1 MRNQFSVGQTK
12 NYTLNNRHKI
22 LFLDDSEDDV
32 ELMKSEL
39 SNSRVEFISK
49 HVINKNEF
57 IQAMDEFRP
66 DIILADYSLPSFNGM
81 NAFLLVKQSHPNIP
95 FILVT
100 GALSEQLA
108 LDFLQEGIDDFVLKS
123 SYKRLPLAIESAIR
137 NKEMEREKLAIESEL
152 KKSHNEL
159 QLLLDRQQNSREEE
173 RRTIARDLHDELGQV
188 LTTLKIDVSM
198 LRKKVGSNGKQVQSD
213 LVSTELTS
221 IIKLIDKINRS
232 VRRIS
237 SGLRPEILDELGLI
251 EAIRWHVQEFEK
263 RYAIKCNIK
272 LPTNSLSIDNKS
284 SIALFRI
291 VQETLNNVAKHS
303 EASHVFIQMKIE
315 NDSLYLEIK
324 DDGKG
329 LEPESIRSSG
339 SLGII
344 GLRERVRLLSGKFII
359 HGQPGKGTMVSV
371 DIPFKKPITISL

>member
-1 MRNQFSVGQTK
+1 M
-12 NYTLNNRHKI
+12 
-22 LFLDDSEDDV
+22 

-39 SNSRVEFISK
+39 SNARVEFISK

-57 IQAMDEFRP
+57 ILALDEFRP
-66 DIILADYSLPSFNGM
+66 DIILADYSLPGFNGM
-81 NAFLLVKQSHPNIP
+81 NAFLLVKQSHSGIP

-108 LDFLQEGIDDFVLKS
+108 LDFLQEGVDDFILKS
-123 SYKRLPLAIESAIR
+123 SYKRLPLAIESVIR
-137 NKEMEREKLAIESEL
+137 KKEMEKEKLAMESEL
-152 KKSHNEL
+152 KKSHKEL

-173 RRTIARDLHDELGQV
+173 RRIIARDLHDELGQV

-198 LRKKVGSNGKQVQSD
+198 LRKRVASNGVHVQSD
-213 LVSTELTS
+213 LVKSELSS
-221 IIKLIDKINRS
+221 IIKLIDRINRS

-263 RYAIKCNIK
+263 RYAMKCSVK

-291 VQETLNNVAKHS
+291 VQEALNNVAKHS

-329 LEPESIRSSG
+329 LEPESVKSSG

-344 GLRERVRLLSGKFII
+344 GLRERVRLLSGKFDI

-371 DIPFKKPITISL
+371 TIPFKKPITISL

>member
-1 MRNQFSVGQTK
+1 
-12 NYTLNNRHKI
+12 LNNRHKI

-39 SNSRVEFISK
+39 NNARVEFISK
-49 HVINKNEF
+49 HVINKNDF
-57 IQAMDEFRP
+57 IHAIDEFRP
-66 DIILADYSLPSFNGM
+66 DIILADYSLPTFNGM
-81 NAFLLVKQSHPNIP
+81 NAFLLVKQSHPGIP

-100 GALSEQLA
+100 GVLSEQLA
-108 LDFLQEGIDDFVLKS
+108 LDFLQEGVDDFVLKS

-137 NKEMEREKLAIESEL
+137 NKEMEKEKQAIQNEL
-152 KKSHNEL
+152 KKSHKEL

-198 LRKKVGSNGKQVQSD
+198 LRKKVASNGTQVQSD
-213 LVSTELTS
+213 LIKSELTS
-221 IIKLIDKINRS
+221 IIKLIDRINRS

-251 EAIRWHVQEFEK
+251 EAIQWHIREFEK
-263 RYAIKCNIK
+263 RHEIKSHVE
-272 LPTNSLSIDNKS
+272 LPTNSLSMDNNS

-291 VQETLNNVAKHS
+291 IQEALNNVAKHS
-303 EASHVFIQMKIE
+303 EASNVTVKMKIE
-315 NDSLYLEIK
+315 NDSLFLEIK

-329 LEPESIRSSG
+329 LLPESIKSSG
-339 SLGII
+339 ALGII
-344 GLRERVRLLSGKFII
+344 GLRERVRLLNGKFNIV
-359 HGQPGKGTMVSV
+359 GKPGKGTMITVTV
-371 DIPFKKPITISL
+371 PFKKPMAISL

>member
-1 MRNQFSVGQTK
+1 MSSAK
-12 NYTLNNRHKI
+12 NYPLNNRHKI

-32 ELMKSEL
+32 ELMKNEL
-39 SNSRVEFISK
+39 NNSRVEFISK

-57 IQAMDEFRP
+57 VQAMDEFRP
-66 DIILADYSLPSFNGM
+66 DIILADYSLPTFNGM
-81 NAFLLVKQSHPNIP
+81 NAFLLVKELYTGIP

-108 LDFLQEGIDDFVLKS
+108 MDFLQEGVDDFILKS

-137 NKEMEREKLAIESEL
+137 NKEIEKEKLAIEHEL
-152 KKSHNEL
+152 KKSHKEL

-173 RRTIARDLHDELGQV
+173 RRIIARDLHDELGQV
-188 LTTLKIDVSM
+188 LATLKIDVSM
-198 LRKKVGSNGKQVQSD
+198 LRKKVGSNGKQLQSD
-213 LVSTELTS
+213 VVSSELTS

-251 EAIRWHVQEFEK
+251 EAIRWHIQEFEK
-263 RYAIKCNIK
+263 RYAIKCSVK

-291 VQETLNNVAKHS
+291 IQEALNNVAKHS
-303 EASHVFIQMKIE
+303 EASHVTVQMKIE

-324 DDGKG
+324 DNGKG
-329 LEPESIRSSG
+329 LAPESIKSSG

-344 GLRERVRLLSGKFII
+344 GLRERVRLLNGKFNID
-359 HGQPGKGTMVSV
+359 GQPGRGTIVSV
-371 DIPFKKPITISL
+371 NIPFKKPITISL

>member
-1 MRNQFSVGQTK
+1 
-12 NYTLNNRHKI
+12 

-39 SNSRVEFISK
+39 SNSQVEFISK
-49 HVINKNEF
+49 HVINKHEFVLALNEF
-57 IQAMDEFRP
+57 HP
-66 DIILADYSLPSFNGM
+66 DIILADYSLPTFNGM
-81 NAFLLVKQSHPNIP
+81 NAFLMVKQSHPDIP

-108 LDFLQEGIDDFVLKS
+108 LDFLQEGVDDFLLKS
-123 SYKRLPLAIESAIR
+123 SYKRLPLAIERAIQ
-137 NKEMEREKLAIESEL
+137 NKEMEKQKLAIESEL
-152 KKSHNEL
+152 KKSHKEL

-173 RRTIARDLHDELGQV
+173 RRIIARDLHDELGQV
-188 LTTLKIDVSM
+188 LATLKIDVSM
-198 LRKKVGSNGKQVQSD
+198 LRKRVDSNGVRVQSD
-213 LVSTELTS
+213 LVKSELSS
-221 IIKLIDKINRS
+221 IIKLIDRINRS

-251 EAIRWHVQEFEK
+251 EAIRWHIQEFEK
-263 RYAIKCNIK
+263 RYAIKCNVK

-291 VQETLNNVAKHS
+291 IQEALNNVAKHS
-303 EASHVFIQMKIE
+303 EASTVTVQMKIE
-315 NDSLYLEIK
+315 NDSLYLEVK

-329 LEPESIRSSG
+329 LDPESIKSSG

-344 GLRERVRLLSGKFII
+344 GVRERVRLLNGRFKIE
-359 HGQPGKGTMVSV
+359 GQPGRGTMISV
-371 DIPFKKPITISL
+371 IIPFKKPIAISL